1 MAPMWSSQ
9 MNVPCSPTMVIWA
22 ARVPLALATEVA
34 TSAV

>member
-9 MNVPCSPTMVIWA
+9 IPVDCWPTSVIWLA
-22 ARVPLALATEVA
+22 SVPLALATEVA